1 MSSRVFLCKVLT
13 NICSAR
19 KGPALLAKNY
29 FPEALGPLTL
39 CSPHTKLK
47 NYLVTNGYLNS
58 FIPWLLPESVF
69 LKQNF
74 V

>member
-39 CSPHTKLK
+39 CSSHTLAAE
-47 NYLVTNGYLNS
+47 
-58 FIPWLLPESVF
+58 IADLLT
-69 LKQNF
+69 L
-74 V
+74 